1 MITTMDNLLADVNKV
16 GKKEDFTILTF
27 ELEAKLA
34 LVQHSLTHAP
44 EQLSDKEFV
53 GLSLM
58 IGEIHKGV
66 ARMGEYNQKAQEY
79 FYFLNRPETLKDIQK
94 IESSASNP

>member
-1 MITTMDNLLADVNKV
+1 MTTTMDNLLADVNKV

-53 GLSLM
+53 GISLM
-58 IGEIHKGV
+58 IAEIHKGV
-66 ARMGEYNQKAQEY
+66 TRMGDYSQKAQEY
-79 FYFLNRPETLKDIQK
+79 FYYLNRPETLNIVDPIFQTVV
-94 IESSASNP
+94 